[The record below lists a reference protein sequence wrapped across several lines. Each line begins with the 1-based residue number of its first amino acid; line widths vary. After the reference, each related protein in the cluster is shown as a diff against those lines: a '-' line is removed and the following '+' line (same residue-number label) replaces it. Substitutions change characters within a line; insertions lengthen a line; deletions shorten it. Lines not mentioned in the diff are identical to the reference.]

1 MIATAGRRALVTG
14 VSRRRGIGFAIAARL
29 LADGASV
36 FAQSWLAHDAGQPWG
51 ADPAGID
58 GVLDALGGPGER
70 LRHAEYDLALP
81 EAPAELVA
89 EAATALGGLDTL
101 VVNHAR
107 SSVGDL
113 ASLTAAELDLCWAVN
128 VRAALLLVRA
138 FAEQFTDADGRGGR
152 VVLFTSG
159 QHLAP
164 MSGEIPYAATKGAL
178 HQLTRTLADALAD
191 RAITVN
197 TVNPGPT
204 DTGWATAE
212 LAGQVSRAMP
222 AGRWNS
228 PAEAAGVVALLLGS
242 DAATITG
249 QVIDAEGGFRR

>member
-1 MIATAGRRALVTG
+1 MITAPGRRALVTG

-36 FAQSWLAHDAGQPWG
+36 FAQSWTPHDAGQPWG

-70 LRHAEYDLALP
+70 LRHAEHDLA
-81 EAPAELVA
+81 APDAAGQLVA
-89 EAATALGGLDTL
+89 EAAAALGGLDTL

-107 SSVGDL
+107 SSAGDL

-128 VRAALLLVRA
+128 VRAALLLVQA
-138 FAEQFTDADGRGGR
+138 FAEQFADTDGR

-159 QHLAP
+159 QHRAP
-164 MSGEIPYAATKGAL
+164 MAGEIAYAATKGAL

-228 PAEAAGVVALLLGS
+228 PAEAAGVVALLLGP

-249 QVIDAEGGFRR
+249 QVVDAEGGFRR